1 MSDDL
6 GLDAAEQDERDLQIA
21 VAGAQRLLHDE
32 ILQQFLSEMR
42 KTAEKYAVYGT
53 AVWLRDEDNK
63 PLELIATAQEIRELN
78 RVKVLAIDELRGYLQ
93 TMARV
98 NQDRLENDARAA
110 ALE

>member
-21 VAGAQRLLHDE
+21 VAGAQRLLHDD

-42 KTAEKYAVYGT
+42 KVGEQYAVYGT
-53 AVWLRDEDNK
+53 TPDV
-63 PLELIATAQEIRELN
+63 RELN
-78 RVKVLAIDELRGYLQ
+78 RAKVMAIDELRGHLQ
-93 TMARV
+93 TAAKL
-98 NQDRLENDARAA
+98 NQNRLEDDERAA